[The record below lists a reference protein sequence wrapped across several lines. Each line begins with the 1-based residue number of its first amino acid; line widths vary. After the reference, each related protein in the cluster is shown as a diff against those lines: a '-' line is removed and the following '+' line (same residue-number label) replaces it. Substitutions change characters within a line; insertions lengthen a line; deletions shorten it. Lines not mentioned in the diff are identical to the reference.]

1 MEKLIITIA
10 AFGLLWSPA
19 LAMEKCETEIPDMMK
34 RLKATVKIMDQSKKK
49 YIPHLEEALKL
60 CKSGNLE
67 EADDVIKKMQ
77 DQFFR
82 DALYDQET
90 FYGN

>member
-1 MEKLIITIA
+1 
-10 AFGLLWSPA
+10 
-19 LAMEKCETEIPDMMK
+19 
-34 RLKATVKIMDQSKKK
+34 MDQSKKK